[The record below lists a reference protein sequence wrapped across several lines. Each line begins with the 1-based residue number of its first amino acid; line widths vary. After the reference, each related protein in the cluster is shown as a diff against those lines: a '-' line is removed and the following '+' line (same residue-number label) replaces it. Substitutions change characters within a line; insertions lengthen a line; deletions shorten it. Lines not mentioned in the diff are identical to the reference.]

1 MSYANTAA
9 TKASRKESPP
19 IADFDSANDALA
31 DNALANVS
39 LVTAVSEGD
48 PLQHELYVR
57 YRRPLLQVLLSR
69 RVTADVAQDLLQRTF
84 VQAIQKIRTEGLME
98 PEKLGRYLHRTACN
112 MAVAYWRGELSRPHE
127 SVEEWHELSD
137 EAAPTL
143 EERVDHELLARCVR
157 ELMAKLPTSRDR
169 EVLMRFYLHEEPKAS
184 VCKDLELSGLQF
196 NQVLW
201 RARQRFGAILRQH
214 GVSRI

>member
-1 MSYANTAA
+1 MTYLNTAP
-9 TKASRKESPP
+9 TEASSAPVPVSGDVAAAEGS
-19 IADFDSANDALA
+19 IADT
-31 DNALANVS
+31 S
-39 LVTAVSEGD
+39 LVAAVSEGD
-48 PLQHELYVR
+48 PLQCELYVK
-57 YRRPLLQVLLSR
+57 YRRPLLQVLLAR
-69 RVTADVAQDLLQRTF
+69 RVTPDVAQDLMQRTF
-84 VQAIQKIRTEGLME
+84 MQAIQKIRSEGLME
-98 PEKLGRYLHRTACN
+98 PDKLGGYLHRTACN
-112 MAVAYWRGELSRPHE
+112 MAAKYWRGELSRPHE
-127 SVEEWHELSD
+127 SVDDRHDLSD
-137 EAAPTL
+137 EAALTL

-214 GVSRI
+214 GVSRIG

>member
-1 MSYANTAA
+1 MSYINNAVT
-9 TKASRKESPP
+9 
-19 IADFDSANDALA
+19 DSASALVRGHCDTA
-31 DNALANVS
+31 PAGSSVTDSS
-39 LVTAVSEGD
+39 LVAAISEGES
-48 PLQHELYVR
+48 LQRELYVK
-57 YRRPLLQVLLSR
+57 YRRPLMQVLLAR
-69 RVTADVAQDLLQRTF
+69 RVTPDVAQDLMQRTF

-98 PEKLGRYLHRTACN
+98 PEKLGGYLHRTACN
-112 MAVAYWRGELSRPHE
+112 MAAKYWRGELSRPHE
-127 SVEEWHELSD
+127 SVDDRHDLSD
-137 EAAPTL
+137 EAALSL

-169 EVLMRFYLHEEPKAS
+169 EVLMRFYLHEESKAS

-214 GVSRI
+214 GVSRIG